1 MAVIDVY
8 RQYFSAQCVCN
19 GVERKGVLAS
29 LTATS
34 EGGEIRYEVTL
45 TFFPHRE
52 PEDFAV
58 SYDACVTKTIYQAKG
73 RRSKKREAVY
83 LEEFRTHADALAL
96 EIGGIV
102 DWDQPLR
109 EAQLG

>member
-1 MAVIDVY
+1 MKTIDVY
-8 RQYFSAQCVCN
+8 KQYFSAACVFS
-19 GVERKGVLAS
+19 GVERRGAAVW
-29 LTATS
+29 LTAES
-34 EGGEIRYEVTL
+34 DSGMIRYEAGV

-83 LEEFRTHADALAL
+83 LEEFRTHADALAQ
-96 EIGGIV
+96 EIGGII
-102 DWDQPLR
+102 DW
-109 EAQLG
+109 EYEVE

>member
-1 MAVIDVY
+1 MKVIDVY
-8 RQYFSAQCVCN
+8 RQYFSAQCVYN
-19 GVERKGVLAS
+19 GVERKGVLAV

-34 EGGEIRYEVTL
+34 DSGTIQYEVTL
-45 TFFPHRE
+45 TFFPHID

-83 LEEFRTHADALAL
+83 LEEFRTHADELAQ

-102 DWDQPLR
+102 YWDQPLR
-109 EAQLG
+109 EAQYD